1 MPLNENQKKYIEL
14 FGSSLTYK
22 ELASRIEAE
31 YDTVRHYCQAN
42 NIECK
47 SGKKVSTIS
56 KSDISIIVA
65 NLGIKRKKEI
75 VAMCKANANVISKW
89 ATKHNIDWK
98 NRLGTLTEDEKLF
111 VINNIGLK
119 TNEITK
125 ALKAKN
131 PNINYDVVYNF
142 HSKQKDL
149 NNAKEQKAIEH
160 ETFEIKR
167 FRSKE
172 EFVIGGFYPYPRKME
187 FLQA

>member
-14 FGSSLTYK
+14 FGSTLNYR
-22 ELASRIEAE
+22 ELAERTKAD
-31 YDTVRHYCQAN
+31 YDTVRYYCKRHKIN
-42 NIECK
+42 TK

-56 KSDISIIVA
+56 KKDISIIVA

-89 ATKHNIDWK
+89 ATKHGIDWK

-142 HSKQKDL
+142 HSKQKEL
-149 NNAKEQKAIEH
+149 NKAKEQKAVNH
-160 ETFEIKR
+160 EIFDMKYMGNEYKFLT
-167 FRSKE
+167 
-172 EFVIGGFYPYPRKME
+172 GPFYPYPKTIQ
-187 FLQA
+187 FLQS

>member
-1 MPLNENQKKYIEL
+1 MPLNETQKKYINH
-14 FGSSLTYK
+14 FGSNLTYE
-22 ELASRIEAE
+22 ELAKRVQAN
-31 YDTVRHYCQAN
+31 YDTVRYYCNRQSIDTKSAKLVSTITESDIEIIRENLGKFTKRKIMDMCQAN
-42 NIECK
+42 
-47 SGKKVSTIS
+47 
-56 KSDISIIVA
+56 D
-65 NLGIKRKKEI
+65 
-75 VAMCKANANVISKW
+75 NVISKW
-89 ATKHNIDWK
+89 ATKNKIQWK
-98 NRLGTLTEDEKLF
+98 NIKGVLSEDEKLF

>member
-22 ELASRIEAE
+22 ELAARIESE
-31 YDTVRHYCQAN
+31 YDTVRHYCQSN

-56 KSDISIIVA
+56 KNDISIIVA

-119 TNEITK
+119 TNEITN

-149 NNAKEQKAIEH
+149 NNAKEQKAVNH
-160 ETFEIKR
+160 EIFDLKYMDNEYKFLT
-167 FRSKE
+167 
-172 EFVIGGFYPYPRKME
+172 GPFYPYPSNIQ